1 MRKSLWFLILSM
13 GVFLLSACGG
23 GGGGATGGTGTL
35 SVALTDA
42 STDDYRAV
50 YVTIKRVDVHRDGGG
65 WETVSEP
72 AKTYNLLELVNGVR
86 ESLGLKDLPA
96 GHYTQMRLILDAD
109 PDNSRNILGHWHPY
123 GNYFIDRSDNEV
135 ELKVPSGL
143 QTGIKIVRGFTI
155 SPGGTTEIILDFDAA
170 RSIVQ
175 AGASG
180 QWLLKPTIKVLE
192 TRELCRIEGSAGQG
206 GVLVSAQVYEGSAAA
221 AEDRVRVQ
229 AATVSEDNGSYVL
242 LVPPGTYT
250 LVGYK
255 DGFSPY
261 VKATKVV
268 VEAGDVVT
276 QNMTLTAADTG
287 TLAGGPVT
295 IAGGGAEDSATVS
308 VRQETTVGGA
318 TEQIEVKAFN
328 VVKDASF
335 DSITLPVGDYTAVV
349 SSAGKT
355 AIVREFT
362 IEEGTETD
370 IGAIAF

>member
-1 MRKSLWFLILSM
+1 
-13 GVFLLSACGG
+13 
-23 GGGGATGGTGTL
+23 
-35 SVALTDA
+35 
-42 STDDYRAV
+42 
-50 YVTIKRVDVHRDGGG
+50 
-65 WETVSEP
+65 
-72 AKTYNLLELVNGVR
+72 
-86 ESLGLKDLPA
+86 
-96 GHYTQMRLILDAD
+96 
-109 PDNSRNILGHWHPY
+109 
-123 GNYFIDRSDNEV
+123 
-135 ELKVPSGL
+135 
-143 QTGIKIVRGFTI
+143 
-155 SPGGTTEIILDFDAA
+155 
-170 RSIVQ
+170 
-175 AGASG
+175 
-180 QWLLKPTIKVLE
+180 
-192 TRELCRIEGSAGQG
+192 
-206 GVLVSAQVYEGSAAA
+206 
-221 AEDRVRVQ
+221 
-229 AATVSEDNGSYVL
+229 
-242 LVPPGTYT
+242 
-250 LVGYK
+250 
-255 DGFSPY
+255 

>member
-1 MRKSLWFLILSM
+1 MRKSLWFAILSM
-13 GVFLLSACGG
+13 GAFLLLACGG
-23 GGGGATGGTGTL
+23 GGGGTSGGTGTL

-50 YVTIKRVDVHRDGGG
+50 YVTIKRVDVHRDGGS

-72 AKTYNLLELVNGVR
+72 KATYNLLELVNGVR
-86 ESLGLKDLPA
+86 ETLGLKDLPA
-96 GHYTQMRLILDAD
+96 GHYTQMRLILDSR
-109 PDNSRNILGHWHPY
+109 PDNTRNILGNRHPY
-123 GNYFIDRSDNEV
+123 ANYFIDRSDGEV

-143 QTGIKIVRGFTI
+143 QTGVKIVRGFTI
-155 SPGGTTEIILDFDAA
+155 SSGGTTEIILDFDAA

-206 GVLVSAQVYEGSAAA
+206 GILVSAQVYDGSAAA
-221 AEDRVRVQ
+221 AENRVRVQ

-255 DGFSPY
+255 DGYAPY
-261 VKATKVV
+261 VKGTKIV

-276 QNMTLTAADTG
+276 ENMTLSAADTG

-295 IAGGGAEDSATVS
+295 IAGGGTEDDATVS

-318 TEQIEVKAFN
+318 TEEIEVKAFN
-328 VVKDASF
+328 VVNNLSF

-355 AIVREFT
+355 AIEREFSVAK
-362 IEEGTETD
+362 GTETD
-370 IGAIAF
+370 IGEIAF

>member
-1 MRKSLWFLILSM
+1 MRKSLWFAILSM
-13 GVFLLSACGG
+13 GAFLLLACGG
-23 GGGGATGGTGTL
+23 GGGGTSGGTGTL

-42 STDDYRAV
+42 STDDYQAV
-50 YVTIKRVDVHRDGGG
+50 YVTIKRVDVHRDGGS

-72 AKTYNLLELVNGVR
+72 KATYNLLELVNGVR
-86 ESLGLKDLPA
+86 ETLGLRDLPA
-96 GHYTQMRLILDAD
+96 GHYTQMRLLLDD
-109 PDNSRNILGHWHPY
+109 SPDNTRNILGTRHPY
-123 GNYFIDRSDNEV
+123 ANYFIDRSDDSV

-155 SPGGTTEIILDFDAA
+155 SPGETTEIILDFDAA

-250 LVGYK
+250 LVGCK
-255 DGFSPY
+255 DGYHPY
-261 VKATKVV
+261 VKDTKIV

-335 DSITLPVGDYTAVV
+335 DSIILPAGDYTAVV

-355 AIVREFT
+355 AIENPFS
-362 IEEGTETD
+362 ILKDMETD